1 MKGQGNLLRR
11 LAEQTSLGGQPLPG
25 LPIVEIAG
33 DGRVLI
39 ENHQG
44 IREYEGDRICVAV
57 KYGLLRI
64 EGSCLELAMMSGN
77 QLVIIGKIDRIMLER
92 GLSG

>member
-33 DGRVLI
+33 DGRVLV
-39 ENHQG
+39 ENHPQ
-44 IREYEGDRICVAV
+44 
-57 KYGLLRI
+57 
-64 EGSCLELAMMSGN
+64 SMP
-77 QLVIIGKIDRIMLER
+77 
-92 GLSG
+92 